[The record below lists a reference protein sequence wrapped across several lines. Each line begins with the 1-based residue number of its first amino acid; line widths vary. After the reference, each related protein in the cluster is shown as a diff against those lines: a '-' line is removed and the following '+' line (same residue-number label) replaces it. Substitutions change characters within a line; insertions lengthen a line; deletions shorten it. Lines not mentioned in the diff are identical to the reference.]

1 MLITE
6 SRLQNRVTNYLP
18 NRGPSLPVN
27 INQYKILSHLRIV
40 TMPNLPILPNESN
53 ATICLPDSSLPSFYM
68 EDYTVLGLRVGNLDA
83 AVRLLEKNGISIYK
97 RPGYSEL
104 SIQQKDQI
112 PQIIQLLNAND
123 ISCVIADIVE
133 QVYQG

>member
-1 MLITE
+1 M
-6 SRLQNRVTNYLP
+6 
-18 NRGPSLPVN
+18 PS
-27 INQYKILSHLRIV
+27 
-40 TMPNLPILPNESN
+40 LPILPNESN

>member
-1 MLITE
+1 
-6 SRLQNRVTNYLP
+6 
-18 NRGPSLPVN
+18 
-27 INQYKILSHLRIV
+27 
-40 TMPNLPILPNESN
+40 MPRLPIIPIEFD

-83 AVRLLEKNGISIYK
+83 ALGLLEKNGISFFK
-97 RPGYSEL
+97 NPGYSEL
-104 SIQQKDQI
+104 SIEKRDEI
-112 PQIIQLLNAND
+112 PHIIQLLNAND